1 LGEVNASLILEQV
14 LTKNYFIMKH
24 RVQLL
29 VKNPKRF
36 GYLGLSDYKDSKG
49 RWVRFFDINGDHV
62 GKFELTNPTA
72 EFDYADEYEKT
83 VVDFLRNH
91 PKAGKSY
98 FLHDLKVKEEAEVEQ
113 LLSSADAILVASK
126 MGIAETNDF
135 ARLCGIPL
143 DADQDVIKARLI
155 KMASV
160 NPDKFMELYYNPE
173 KDDLIFLRKAL
184 DKGLIKRENGAY
196 KQNHITMGLTEE
208 AAIVWLK
215 ENSDVYA
222 LLKQELR
229 GNVTVKVQ
237 SSKQNSKT
245 KSEKI
250 EE

>member
-1 LGEVNASLILEQV
+1 
-14 LTKNYFIMKH
+14 MKH

-36 GYLGLSDYKDSKG
+36 GFLGLSDYKDSKG
-49 RWVRFFDINGDHV
+49 RWVKFYDINGEHV
-62 GKFELTNPTA
+62 GQYKLTNPTA

-83 VVDFLRNH
+83 VVDFLRDH
-91 PKAGKSY
+91 PLAGKSY
-98 FLHDLKVKEEAEVEQ
+98 FLHDLKVNEEKEVEQ
-113 LLSSADAILVASK
+113 LLESADAILVASK

-160 NPDKFMELYYNPE
+160 SPEKFMEYYSHPE

-184 DKGLIKRENGAY
+184 DRKLITREKGAY
-196 KQNHITMGLTEE
+196 KYNRTTMGLTEE
-208 AAIVWLK
+208 ATIVWLN
-215 ENSDVYA
+215 ENADIYA

-229 GNVTVKVQ
+229 GNVTVNV
-237 SSKQNSKT
+237 
-245 KSEKI
+245 KSEKPKSKKAKA
-250 EE
+250 